1 MHFAPSSI
9 EAGLVYSRWLQ
20 SNEFNKRLHAMA
32 PSLPRNRSAVLLDD
46 YGKRVYEMALKQV
59 KENQRGGGIL
69 LKSGEPLAVSKF
81 LRELK
86 ASQVRQPT
94 SSVQRTGTKHAT
106 LQLHAVSK
114 FLSNGKRTIRGI
126 ANSGLLDRVGD
137 VVDPMGGS
145 WTLPLP
151 LLWQHKHDQPIGLVR
166 AIDARSDGLH
176 ITAELAS
183 GIGKADEAWAMIEA
197 GLVESYS
204 VGFQATEWKPL
215 PGGGKR
221 FTAWSLHEI
230 SVVTIPADPS
240 AKIRRNAGGAVRIT
254 RSSP

>member
-1 MHFAPSSI
+1 MHLAPSSI
-9 EAGLVYSRWLQ
+9 EAGLLYCRWLE
-20 SNEFNKRLHAMA
+20 SNEFNKRLRVMA
-32 PSLPRNRSAVLLDD
+32 PSLPPARPTVFLNDQ
-46 YGKRVYEMALKQV
+46 GKRAYDMALRHV
-59 KENQRGGGIL
+59 SESRREGGVL
-69 LKSGEPLAVSKF
+69 LKSGEPAEVRQF
-81 LRELK
+81 LLGLK
-86 ASQVRQPT
+86 ASQGRQPT
-94 SSVQRTGTKHAT
+94 SSTSRTGTKHAT

-151 LLWQHKHDQPIGLVR
+151 LLWQHKHDQPIGWVR

-183 GIGKADEAWAMIEA
+183 GIGKADEAWAMIEV

-240 AKIRRNAGGAVRIT
+240 AKIRRNTGGAVRIT
-254 RSSP
+254 RSNP